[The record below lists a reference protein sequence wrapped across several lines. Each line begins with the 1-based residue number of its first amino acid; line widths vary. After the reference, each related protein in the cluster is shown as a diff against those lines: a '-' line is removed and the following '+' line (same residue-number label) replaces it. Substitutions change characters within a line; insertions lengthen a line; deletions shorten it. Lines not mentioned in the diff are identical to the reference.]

1 MLKEKF
7 IYESILFER
16 AAKYRLSLIQ
26 QNFTEEEKKQYII
39 SIARNSDIDL
49 SSSSILNSIIDN
61 NNARAQTYDRN
72 LKNTMMY
79 LYFYNEYKTSFNN
92 LINNFKSNL
101 KNYFTSLSKDLL
113 NIEAK
118 LESASYSSKNN
129 KTKNVFRNSFKDRA
143 GYELYRREDPK
154 QTVGFSL
161 RQSLSADDNLLKL
174 REMNKIKVVP
184 REIFLV
190 EEESFNGDTTK
201 PVYSNNVYNLR
212 EDNTPFRFLVLKKS
226 SDKTGIKLK
235 QEIKNVAY
243 PYNKKVQMTVL
254 FDFVGKKK
262 INNIRIRTA
271 SSLPVNIEGV
281 KYWNGS
287 SWLNL
292 NFFTKETNNIYNCFF
307 ESIRAFKVKVTF
319 SQKKYLD
326 VKNLKDNKTEIESLI
341 DKSYLSFFSEE
352 QRETEGYLHDL
363 SVDTVEFF
371 FSIYRKKGIYVDNDK
386 INVSKPVSFQ
396 FDLNYLL
403 DNSLVYA
410 EKYLNIVL
418 YGEESILAFKKAKQL
433 EEDARLKSPRLNKIV
448 AIPSGEGKEKELL
461 VFNRNQAKLNFFPK
475 KDSLVIKLNGV
486 ILDSTE
492 YQVSINGGETFIAG
506 NDLIQANINEAVA
519 GNLIVKINNISA
531 INEYSAEYFLEK
543 NQRIK
548 DTELFIKNRKVV
560 LPKSLRD
567 SYGFIRPIIILRS
580 KDNISDNTDII
591 KSFRVIVGEK
601 ESVELGYIEY
611 ERFLERVSRGTNNV
625 IE

>member
-26 QNFTEEEKKQYII
+26 QTFTEEEKKQYII
-39 SIARNSDIDL
+39 NIARNSDIDL
-49 SSSSILNSIIDN
+49 SSSSILNGIFDN

-72 LKNTMMY
+72 LKNVMMY

-92 LINNFKSNL
+92 LVSNFKSNL
-101 KNYFTSLSKDLL
+101 KNYFSALSKDLL

-161 RQSLSADDNLLKL
+161 RQSLSTDENLLKL
-174 REMNKIKVVP
+174 REMSKVKVVP

-190 EEESFNGDTTK
+190 EEESFNGDTTR
-201 PVYSNNVYNLR
+201 PVYSNNIYNLR

-226 SDKTGIKLK
+226 SDRAGTKLK

-243 PYNKKVQMTVL
+243 PYNKKVQMTAL
-254 FDFVGKKK
+254 FDFVAKKK
-262 INNIRIRTA
+262 INNIKIKTA
-271 SSLPVNIEGV
+271 SSLPVNIE
-281 KYWNGS
+281 KIEYWDGS
-287 SWLNL
+287 SWLTL
-292 NFFTKETNNIYNCFF
+292 SFSTKETNNTFNCFF
-307 ESIRAFKVKVTF
+307 ESIRAFKVKITF
-319 SQKKYLD
+319 SQKKYID

-341 DKSYLSFFSEE
+341 DKSYLSYFSEE

-363 SVDTVEFF
+363 SIDTVEFF
-371 FSIYRKKGIYVDNDK
+371 LSIYRKKGIYVDNDK

-418 YGEESILAFKKAKQL
+418 YGEESILAFKKAKQF
-433 EEDARLKSPRLNKIV
+433 EEDARLKSPRLNKMV
-448 AIPSGEGKEKELL
+448 AVPSGEGREKELL

-475 KDSLVIKLNGV
+475 KDSLVIKVNGV
-486 ILDSTE
+486 ILDSTQYE
-492 YQVSINGGETFIAG
+492 VSINGGESFIPG
-506 NDLIQANINEAVA
+506 SSLIQANINEAVA
-519 GNLIVKINNISA
+519 GDLIVKIDNVFPVD
-531 INEYSAEYFLEK
+531 EYSAEYFLEK

-548 DTELFIKNRKVV
+548 DTELLIKNKKVV
-560 LPKSLRD
+560 LPRNLRD
-567 SYGFIRPIIILRS
+567 SYGFVRPIIILRS
-580 KDNISDNTDII
+580 KDNVSDNTDII
-591 KSFRVIVGEK
+591 KSFRVVVGEK
-601 ESVELGYIEY
+601 ESIELGYIEY